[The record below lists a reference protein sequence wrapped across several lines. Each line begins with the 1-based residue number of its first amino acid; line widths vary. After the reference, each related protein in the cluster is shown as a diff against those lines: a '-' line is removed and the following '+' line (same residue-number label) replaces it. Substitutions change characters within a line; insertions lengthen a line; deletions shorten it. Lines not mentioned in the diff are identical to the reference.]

1 MEQERRK
8 KKGKHSKKKG
18 KKIIK
23 ILIFFIILLVCIGL
37 FLLYGPYNGFR
48 DWLITT
54 AMTTMNHQYLATWFY
69 SDETIQEV
77 LKNNRVDE
85 VNENTDVEK
94 IYVKKEKK
102 KEEKKNQVAY
112 ENEYERQILEK
123 DDKNNDYKVIKING
137 KGYEG
142 YLVAIYDPS
151 RVKVATTK
159 YLGSSGQYLTDIAKQ
174 NNALVAIN
182 GGGFEDEGGSGLGG
196 SPLGITVKNK
206 KYLSAESYYGSGGLI
221 GFDDN
226 NNMVVGKMNVSQAK
240 SYNIRDAVTF
250 SPFLITNGKA
260 SRVQGNGGWG
270 TGPRTAMGQRK
281 DGIVLFLVLDGRTL
295 QNPGAQ
301 INDLIDI
308 MQNYGAVTAA
318 NLDGGTSTALVIN
331 GKIVNNPT
339 NLSGN
344 HSTRPI
350 CTAFILEKDDS
361 DDSDHSIVA
370 DKLKK

>member
-1 MEQERRK
+1 MKEEKIKKRGKHSR
-8 KKGKHSKKKG
+8 KKGKT
-18 KKIIK
+18 ILK
-23 ILIFFIILLVCIGL
+23 ILIILIALLVCTGL
-37 FLLYGPYNGFR
+37 FLLYGPYDGFR
-48 DWLITT
+48 NWLITT

-85 VNENTDVEK
+85 IDENTNVEQ
-94 IYVKKEKK
+94 IYKKDEAKEKK
-102 KEEKKNQVAY
+102 KQVTY

-123 DDKNNDYKVIKING
+123 DEKNNDYKVIKIKGNG
-137 KGYEG
+137 FEG
-142 YLVAIYDPS
+142 YLVAIYDAS

-159 YLGSSGQYLTDIAKQ
+159 YIGSSGQYLTDIAKQ

-182 GGGFEDEGGSGLGG
+182 GGGFEDEGGQGSGGF
-196 SPLGITVKNK
+196 PLGITVKDK
-206 KYLSAESYYGSGGLI
+206 KYISTNSYYGSGGLI

-226 NNMVVGKMNVSQAK
+226 NNMIIGKMDVSQAK

-270 TGPRTAMGQRK
+270 TGPRTAIGQRK
-281 DGIVLFLVLDGRTL
+281 DGIVLFLVLDGRTI

-301 INDLIDI
+301 INDMIDI

-350 CTAFILEKDDS
+350 CTAFILERDES
-361 DDSDHSIVA
+361 DDSDNSVVA
-370 DKLKK
+370 NKLNN

>member
-1 MEQERRK
+1 MEQK
-8 KKGKHSKKKG
+8 KKKKNGKHSNKKERKIL
-18 KKIIK
+18 KKII
-23 ILIFFIILLVCIGL
+23 ILIIILICIGL
-37 FLLYGPYNGFR
+37 FLLYGPYDGFR
-48 DWLITT
+48 NWLITT

-85 VNENTDVEK
+85 VNENTNVEK
-94 IYVKKEKK
+94 IYQKKEKK
-102 KEEKKNQVAY
+102 KKQVTY
-112 ENEYERQILEK
+112 ENDYERQVLEK
-123 DDKNNDYKVIKING
+123 DDKNNDYKVIKIKGN
-137 KGYEG
+137 GYEG
-142 YLVAIYDPS
+142 YLVAIYDAS

-182 GGGFEDEGGSGLGG
+182 GGGFEDEGGQGAGGL
-196 SPLGITVKNK
+196 PLGITVKNK
-206 KYLSAESYYGSGGLI
+206 KYLSTNSYYGSGGLI

-226 NNMVVGKMNVSQAK
+226 NNMIIGKMNVSEAK

-270 TGPRTAMGQRK
+270 TAPRTAIGQRK

-301 INDLIDI
+301 INDMIDI

-350 CTAFILEKDDS
+350 CTAFILEKDES
-361 DDSDHSIVA
+361 DDSDHTVVA